1 MKTFLTVCLLFSV
14 YSIGIA
20 QDTPESIMEKRAHE
34 MHRVILSSDSEQWK
48 KFIREN
54 YTQALIDKPTRF
66 SVQTSDNGDTNT
78 SSSELKAADKIEAKA
93 KVFSQL
99 HEDFGDSKISSLKTA
114 DNKSVMILKS
124 GYGLTGTFSI
134 TFEKTKPYLIDA
146 LSIEAG
152 N

>member
-1 MKTFLTVCLLFSV
+1 LPAHRYTSYWNGTGNTCK
-14 YSIGIA
+14 YY
-20 QDTPESIMEKRAHE
+20 EKRARE
-34 MHRVILSSDSEQWK
+34 MHRVILSSDAEQWK

-78 SSSELKAADKIEAKA
+78 SSSELKADDKIEAKA

-99 HEDFGDSKISSLKTA
+99 HEDFGDSNISSLKTA
-114 DNKSVMILKS
+114 ENKSIMVLRSTS
-124 GYGLTGTFSI
+124 GFSGTFTI
-134 TFEKTKPYLIDA
+134 TFEKAKPYRIDA